1 MLLAA
6 TLLGEEGG
14 AGRVLEDLTDSL
26 VGLRRAL
33 EILVC
38 TNLLADLLTLFCVL
52 AWCMEMTRVPK
63 DAMPRKTPLQE
74 KSFHTCSGVTGFW
87 LVL

>member
-1 MLLAA
+1 VLLAA

-26 VGLRRAL
+26 VGLCRTL

-38 TNLLADLLTLFCVL
+38 TDLLADLLTLFCV
-52 AWCMEMTRVPK
+52 C
-63 DAMPRKTPLQE
+63 
-74 KSFHTCSGVTGFW
+74 
-87 LVL
+87 